1 MMFDLAVLAA
11 LLFMG
16 SIAFVVMIALTDV
29 EVVNIPVQ
37 ADLDQAVITFLH
49 PVYDWAKEPY
59 FAD

>member
-16 SIAFVVMIALTDV
+16 SIAFVVMIALKDV
-29 EVVNIPVQ
+29 EVVNTPVRR
-37 ADLDQAVITFLH
+37 DLDHPVITFLH
-49 PVYDWAKEPY
+49 PVYDWQTEPY